1 MVTIFTTA
9 LALSLLSVLIIYI
22 YVHKKRKSA
31 ETTEEIPNTIQ
42 IRERSNIEI
51 YHNPAYDT
59 VGTYTTVNENDYM
72 TVNEND
78 YVKM

>member
-1 MVTIFTTA
+1 MFTRKGKVLKQLKKSQIPFKSENVVILKFITI
-9 LALSLLSVLIIYI
+9 L
-22 YVHKKRKSA
+22 
-31 ETTEEIPNTIQ
+31 
-42 IRERSNIEI
+42 
-51 YHNPAYDT
+51 HNYDT